1 MLLVPF
7 DGSELARTALVRARE
22 FGDATDKDLLV
33 LIVVPPDEVF
43 ARNRGWITASEAFDP
58 KRVGNELET
67 AVNEIASDV
76 TVRIEATEEASL
88 LASTEMDISR
98 TIRQVAHETDASV
111 VFIGSENAGRVT
123 SPVTSVG
130 TPVSKDPGYDVYIVR
145 HAD

>member
-7 DGSELARTALVRARE
+7 DDSELARTALVRARE
-22 FGDATDKDLLV
+22 FGEATNEDV
-33 LIVVPPDEVF
+33 LTLNVVPPDEVF
-43 ARNRGWITASEAFDP
+43 ARSRGWITSDEAFDP
-58 KRVGNELET
+58 ERVGNELET
-67 AVNEIASDV
+67 AVNEIAPNV
-76 TVRIEATEEASL
+76 PVRIETTEEMSS

-98 TIRQVAHETDASV
+98 TIRQVAHKTDASV

-123 SPVTSVG
+123 SSVTSVG